1 MQLEQLSYIAEITA
15 AILVIVSL
23 VYVGIQ
29 VRQNTAALKLSTAQN
44 LSEDFTD
51 IYLALSQNND
61 TAGIFQRGLQDYD
74 SLESVE
80 KVRFYAFFHKFF
92 RIYENAYY
100 QYVNG
105 ALEEEPFEGISN
117 QLVMLGS
124 MPGLR
129 SYWNDRKSFY
139 NSRFQAFVDESVMTD
154 NGVEF
159 TLAGTR

>member
-1 MQLEQLSYIAEITA
+1 MDLEQASYLAEITA
-15 AILVIVSL
+15 AVLVVVSL

-29 VRQNTAALKLSTAQN
+29 VRQNTAALKLSTSQN

-51 IYLALSQNND
+51 VYLALSQNNE
-61 TAGIFQRGLQDYD
+61 TAEIFQKGLQDCD
-74 SLESVE
+74 SLTPVE
-80 KVRFYAFFHKFF
+80 KIRFYAFFHKFF

-117 QLVMLGS
+117 QLIMLGA

-129 SYWNDRKSFY
+129 TYWNDRRSFY
-139 NSRFQAFVDESVMTD
+139 NSSFQAYVDKNVMTEKIA
-154 NGVEF
+154 EF
-159 TLAGTR
+159 RLAGT

>member
-80 KVRFYAFFHKFF
+80 KVRFYAFF
-92 RIYENAYY
+92 
-100 QYVNG
+100 
-105 ALEEEPFEGISN
+105 
-117 QLVMLGS
+117 
-124 MPGLR
+124 
-129 SYWNDRKSFY
+129 
-139 NSRFQAFVDESVMTD
+139 
-154 NGVEF
+154 
-159 TLAGTR
+159 